1 MGREPNSRRGSVEF
15 PHHEGWR
22 PTGPELR
29 FWCLISTMNATS
41 VPIDLQRAAR
51 LAIIVAALGYFVDI
65 YDMVIFSV
73 VRARSLDA
81 LGVPAAERMS
91 MGVRLL
97 NMQMVGMLA
106 GGVLWGI
113 LGDRRGRL
121 SVLFGSIFLY
131 SAANFANAFVQTV
144 EQYSLLRLLAGIGL
158 AGELGA
164 GITLVSELMSR
175 EGRGYGTTLVATNGV
190 MGAIAA
196 AMVGSYLDWRTAY
209 LVGGC
214 LGFALLFMRVSV
226 HEPRLFTELQERE
239 VSRGNFLRLLTP
251 GPAAR
256 RYVSVVLVGV
266 PIWFVIGVLITFAPE
281 FGRALGMTE
290 LPTTAQAVLVGNVG
304 TVLGDLASG
313 LFSQLTRSRKR
324 SVALFLGLGALFT
337 AAFFTVGGSSLW
349 AFYACCAAL
358 GFSAGYMAVLVT
370 IAAEQFGTNLRST
383 AATTVPNFI
392 RGSTVLLTSGLQLAT
407 PVLGLLGSAL
417 CVGGLAL
424 LVAFVALRGIDE
436 TFARDLD
443 FVEE

>member
-1 MGREPNSRRGSVEF
+1 
-15 PHHEGWR
+15 
-22 PTGPELR
+22 
-29 FWCLISTMNATS
+29 MNAPSAVS
-41 VPIDLQRAAR
+41 VDLQKAAR
-51 LAIIVAALGYFVDI
+51 LAIVVAALGYFVDI

-73 VRARSLDA
+73 VRAQSLEA
-81 LGVPAAERMS
+81 IGVPAAERMS
-91 MGVRLL
+91 AGVRLL
-97 NMQMVGMLA
+97 NMQMMGMLA
-106 GGVLWGI
+106 GGILWGI
-113 LGDRRGRL
+113 LGDKRGRL

-144 EQYSLLRLLAGIGL
+144 EQYAVLRVLAGIGL

-196 AMVGSYLDWRTAY
+196 ALIGSRLDWRTAY

-214 LGFALLFMRVSV
+214 MGFALLCLRLSV
-226 HEPRLFTELQERE
+226 HEPRLFTAMKEQ
-239 VSRGNFLRLLTP
+239 VVTRGNFLRLLKP
-251 GPAAR
+251 GPSAR

-290 LPTTAQAVLVGNVG
+290 VPSVAHAVLVGNVG

-313 LFSQLTRSRKR
+313 LFSQFARSRKK
-324 SVALFLGLGALFT
+324 SVALFLLIGAAGTAALFT
-337 AAFFTVGGSSLW
+337 VGSQSLF
-349 AFYACCAAL
+349 AFYACCGLL

-370 IAAEQFGTNLRST
+370 IAAEQFGTNLRAT

-407 PVLGLLGSAL
+407 PWLGLRGAAL

-424 LVAFVALRGIDE
+424 TVAFLALRGIDE
-436 TFARDLD
+436 TFGRDLD

>member
-1 MGREPNSRRGSVEF
+1 MVNDG
-15 PHHEGWR
+15 HM
-22 PTGPELR
+22 T
-29 FWCLISTMNATS
+29 ATS
-41 VPIDLQRAAR
+41 VPVDLQRAAR
-51 LAIIVAALGYFVDI
+51 LAILVAALGYFVDI

-73 VRARSLDA
+73 VRAQSLEA
-81 LGVPAAERMS
+81 IGVPAAERM
-91 MGVRLL
+91 GVGVHLL
-97 NMQMVGMLA
+97 NMQMLGMLA
-106 GGVLWGI
+106 GGILWGV

-144 EQYSLLRLLAGIGL
+144 DQYAVLRVLAGVGL

-175 EGRGYGTTLVATNGV
+175 EHRGYGTTLVATNGV

-196 AMVGSYLDWRTAY
+196 ALVGSRLDWRTAY
-209 LVGGC
+209 MIGGG
-214 LGFALLFMRVSV
+214 LGFALLCLRMTV
-226 HEPRLFTELQERE
+226 HEPRLFTALKERT
-239 VSRGNFLRLLTP
+239 VQRGNFLRLLKP
-251 GPAAR
+251 GPSAR
-256 RYVSVVLVGV
+256 RYLSVVLVGV

-281 FGRALGMTE
+281 FGRALGMKE
-290 LPTTAQAVLVGNVG
+290 VPLVAHAVLVGNVG

-324 SVALFLGLGALFT
+324 SVALFLVLGALAT
-337 AAFFTVGGSSLW
+337 AALFTVGSTSLW
-349 AFYACCAAL
+349 AFYACCGAL

-370 IAAEQFGTNLRST
+370 IAAEQFGTNLRAT

-407 PVLGLLGSAL
+407 PALGLKGAAL
-417 CVGGLAL
+417 CVGGTAL
-424 LVAFVALRGIDE
+424 VVAFAALRGVDE
-436 TFARDLD
+436 TFGRDLD